1 MKKLAERT
9 DFVIKNADKGEA
21 VVIMNTYD
29 YTNEANRQLS
39 DKGNYKQLPNASYCN
54 MIKWQTIQLKD
65 FTRKISCQEKLQTV

>member
-9 DFVIKNADKGEA
+9 DFMIKNADKGEA

-39 DKGNYKQLPNASYCN
+39 DKDNYKQLPHDS
-54 MIKWQTIQLKD
+54 TL
-65 FTRKISCQEKLQTV
+65 